1 MADSEAAAARLA
13 LMEEVIALSLGVLI
27 ERSDERSDVRP
38 VLRRRSAR
46 GGGSSW
52 EEERLGGKRC
62 GCCHEENKGALPVD
76 QPSVRGQRSIGT
88 RSNRQIYEM
97 TRKCVIEC
105 APRNLPAMHE

>member
-1 MADSEAAAARLA
+1 MSGLYCGGGVPVEEVRVERKSDLAASAVAAAT
-13 LMEEVIALSLGVLI
+13 
-27 ERSDERSDVRP
+27 
-38 VLRRRSAR
+38 
-46 GGGSSW
+46 
-52 EEERLGGKRC
+52 
-62 GCCHEENKGALPVD
+62 NKGALPVD